1 MGFNKVSVYNFVEI
15 GTSCFKTLIEQAN
28 DSHIG
33 LSIEPIKAYLDMLPN
48 KAKVHKLCGAVIAS
62 ENDRELKF
70 YYIEPEVIDKL
81 NLGGWMKGCNSL
93 GKPHDFHT
101 RYCTPPSVLAKAKD
115 RSKVDTK
122 NLLEMGIV
130 KTIDVPTFTF
140 AEIVQKYNI
149 EGIEYLRIDTEGM
162 DCKIIASMISFIENK
177 TINFKPGLIEFETN
191 WHTDEKEVEDTI
203 QNLINFG
210 YKVVSRGGNTVVKLK

>member
-1 MGFNKVSVYNFVEI
+1 MSIFNFVEI

-28 DSHIG
+28 DSHVG
-33 LSIEPIKAYLDMLPN
+33 LSIEPIKTYLDMLPN

-81 NLGGWMKGCNSL
+81 NLGSWMKGCNSL

-101 RYCTPPSVLAKAKD
+101 HYCIPSLWPALAKAED
-115 RSKVDTK
+115 RSTVDTK

-140 AEIVQKYNI
+140 AEIVNMYNI
-149 EGIEYLRIDTEGM
+149 DGIEYLRIDTEGM
-162 DCKIIASMISFIENK
+162 DCKILKSIVSFIGSK
-177 TINFKPGLIEFETN
+177 TINFKPSVIEFETN
-191 WHTDEKEVEDTI
+191 WHTNEQEVEETLKI
-203 QNLINFG
+203 LINFG
-210 YKVVSRGGNTVVKLK
+210 YEIVSRGGNTIVKLI